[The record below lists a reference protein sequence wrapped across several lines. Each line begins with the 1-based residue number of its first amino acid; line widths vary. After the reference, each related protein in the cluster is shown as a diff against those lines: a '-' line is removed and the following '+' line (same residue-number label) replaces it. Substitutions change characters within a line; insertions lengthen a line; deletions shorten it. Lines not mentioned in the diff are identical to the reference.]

1 MSVQLS
7 KLHVRFIQSQKNFF
21 LLTGTDNK
29 QQKLPLAQLY
39 VKDNSSFYL
48 INESQTISESEDIR
62 ILFNEATHALKSLQ
76 CSVRKREIIQ
86 GSEEYEDALLFFNV
100 DTSKLKQVF
109 FLELTSFDEK

>member
-21 LLTGTDNK
+21 LQTDAGSK
-29 QQKLPLAQLY
+29 QEKLPLSQLY

-48 INESQTISESEDIR
+48 INESQALSEGEEIS

-76 CSVRKREIIQ
+76 CGVKQQEIIK

-100 DTSKLKQVF
+100 DTSKIKQI
-109 FLELTSFDEK
+109 FLLQISSLDEK